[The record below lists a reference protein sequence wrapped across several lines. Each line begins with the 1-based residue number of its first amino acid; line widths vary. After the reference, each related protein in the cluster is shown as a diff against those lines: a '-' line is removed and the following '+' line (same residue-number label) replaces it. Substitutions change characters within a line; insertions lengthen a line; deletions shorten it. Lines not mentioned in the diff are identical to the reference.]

1 MHTIHGL
8 CHFCIERNLP
18 KVTIHRGKDGY
29 GFTICSDSPVRVQ
42 AVDPGG
48 PAHQAGLQHMDTLL
62 QLNGQPV
69 EHWKCV
75 DLAHAIRSCR
85 SDITMVVWRTL
96 PVMKPYFEGLIH
108 QPSYK
113 TSNYD
118 TVVSPMAKKPE
129 KTPPLLSNPLKR
141 SGRKKKSG
149 GSDGDARG
157 STGGLLDGAWPWR
170 DKREDNNDYKG
181 RTTTLKGTRVT
192 SSNGDNYIILSPV
205 QPGNQQI
212 LQSVYTDNNGTIGT
226 LGRIYQTHPS
236 RGVHQAGPFLQD
248 PTTLA
253 RNSLRRSINSKT
265 IPPPSSSYRHSYANY
280 QNCTIVQSHLPHSSY
295 GTYVALT
302 PKILIFP
309 VHVQPLDLCSPD
321 HTLLLSEEMILHDS
335 SHLSMKATVF
345 IYTDLM
351 LLTREDEPGRC
362 NVLQSPL
369 YLHHLKLQ
377 DVPADKM
384 RLYITY
390 KTEKGESLI
399 SLEAFSAEQKR
410 RVLQCLRENINKQ
423 LQLRDTRL
431 SHEQLLQPHP
441 VDIKGDCSPVGLLPF
456 VPGPHPSDISSAPY
470 FTSSSSVS
478 SSVSSVSSSSHP
490 RSPRMDRARAER
502 GHLLYPKTRSPL
514 VESSDHR
521 VPAIPPLPPLPSL
534 SLTPQRVERPA
545 AAVPLSSG
553 GQAGGGGGDADVWKR
568 KVDVVDTSAG
578 MEATLQA
585 RQVGERGMEERL
597 QAQQESHHHQ
607 QHHHHHQPQQLEHQS
622 QEQHQQRE
630 QGEGESASETVSV
643 CARPTSSTTSSSSSP
658 LMAPKLSLVRS
669 FSTEPVTSPSTDD
682 EEEED
687 DDDDDDD
694 DDEEEEEDSGDDGYL
709 TKRRSVLGASPV
721 ATHHGDCDGGDE
733 QLAAMMSM
741 PLPLHRRTH
750 SEGSLLQ
757 EPRSPRFISKP
768 AFISDPGFILA
779 SDHALQCGGAA
790 HHHHHRPVWA
800 PPSPNTMRKQL
811 TCGSSGLGAAHICM
825 LLTGRRQVCTEAN
838 CRCDV
843 GRGGLRKKSKS
854 LARDMKSKLT
864 FGRKKKEQR
873 GRSRLRKMEKTLRT
887 ARPDPEEA
895 LQWGESFEQLLS
907 HKYGVAVFRAFLQTE
922 FSEENLDFWLSCED
936 FKQLKSHTK
945 MTSRAKKIFAEHVS
959 IQATREVNLDSYTRE
974 QTRENLESVSL
985 SCFELAQCRIYGL
998 MERDSYPRFLRSD
1011 LYLELTNQ
1019 KRPSS
1024 MPDLS

>member
-18 KVTIHRGKDGY
+18 KVTVHRGKDGY

-48 PAHQAGLQHMDTLL
+48 PAHQAGLQQMDTLL

-85 SDITMVVWRTL
+85 SDITMVVWRTM

-113 TSNYD
+113 TSTYD
-118 TVVSPMAKKPE
+118 TLSPVAKKPE
-129 KTPPLLSNPLKR
+129 KTSPLLSNPLKK

-149 GSDGDARG
+149 ASDGGAGG
-157 STGGLLDGAWPWR
+157 SGGLLDGAWPWR
-170 DKREDNNDYKG
+170 DKREDNDYKS

-205 QPGNQQI
+205 NPGNQQI
-212 LQSVYTDNNGTIGT
+212 LQSVYSDNNGSIGT

-236 RGVHQAGPFLQD
+236 RGVHQAGAFLQD
-248 PTTLA
+248 PATLA
-253 RNSLRRSINSKT
+253 RNTLRRSINSKT
-265 IPPPSSSYRHSYANY
+265 IPPPSSSYRHSFANY
-280 QNCTIVQSHLPHSSY
+280 QNCTIVQSHLPHSNY

-309 VHVQPLDLCSPD
+309 VFVQPLDLCSPE

-335 SHLSMKATVF
+335 KHLSIKATVF

-369 YLHHLKLQ
+369 YLHQLKLQ

-390 KTEKGESLI
+390 KTEKGESLL

-423 LQLRDTRL
+423 LQHCDRL
-431 SHEQLLQPHP
+431 GHEQLLQPQP
-441 VDIKGDCSPVGLLPF
+441 VDSKSDPGLLPF
-456 VPGPHPSDISSAPY
+456 VPAPHADGSAPY
-470 FTSSSSVS
+470 FTSSSSS
-478 SSVSSVSSSSHP
+478 S
-490 RSPRMDRARAER
+490 RSPRMERGRAER
-502 GHLLYPKTRSPL
+502 LLYPKTRSPL
-514 VESSDHR
+514 VESSDLR
-521 VPAIPPLPPLPSL
+521 APIPPLPPLPSL

-545 AAVPLSSG
+545 G
-553 GQAGGGGGDADVWKR
+553 GATDADVWKR
-568 KVDVVDTSAG
+568 KVEVAAAAEEV
-578 MEATLQA
+578 QA
-585 RQVGERGMEERL
+585 QAQAQAQVGGRGGQRQE
-597 QAQQESHHHQ
+597 QQEQ
-607 QHHHHHQPQQLEHQS
+607 QQQS
-622 QEQHQQRE
+622 EQQQRE

-643 CARPTSSTTSSSSSP
+643 CARPTSSSSSSSP
-658 LMAPKLSLVRS
+658 LVVPKLCLVRS
-669 FSTEPVTSPSTDD
+669 FSTEPITSPST
-682 EEEED
+682 
-687 DDDDDDD
+687 
-694 DDEEEEEDSGDDGYL
+694 DEEEEEDEEEDEDNDSDDGYL

-721 ATHHGDCDGGDE
+721 ATQCGDE
-733 QLAAMMSM
+733 LM

-757 EPRSPRFISKP
+757 EPRSPRFLSKP
-768 AFISDPGFILA
+768 AFISDPAFM
-779 SDHALQCGGAA
+779 SDHALQCVNPA
-790 HHHHHRPVWA
+790 HQPVWA
-800 PPSPNTMRKQL
+800 PPSPNTLRKQL
-811 TCGSSGLGAAHICM
+811 TCSQGSTHICM
-825 LLTGRRQVCTEAN
+825 LLTGRRVCTEAN
-838 CRCDV
+838 CRCEV
-843 GRGGLRKKSKS
+843 GRGGLKEKSKS
-854 LARDMKSKLT
+854 LAKDMKNRLT
-864 FGRKKKEQR
+864 FVRKKKDQR
-873 GRSRLRKMEKTLRT
+873 GRSRLRKMEKILRS
-887 ARPDPEEA
+887 ARPGPEEA
-895 LQWGESFEQLLS
+895 LQWGQSFEQLLS

-936 FKQLKSHTK
+936 FKQVKSQSK
-945 MTSRAKKIFAEHVS
+945 MASRAKKIFAEHVS
-959 IQATREVNLDSYTRE
+959 IQACREVNLDSFTRE
-974 QTRENLESVSL
+974 QTRENLENVTV
-985 SCFELAQCRIYGL
+985 SCFDLAQSRIYGL